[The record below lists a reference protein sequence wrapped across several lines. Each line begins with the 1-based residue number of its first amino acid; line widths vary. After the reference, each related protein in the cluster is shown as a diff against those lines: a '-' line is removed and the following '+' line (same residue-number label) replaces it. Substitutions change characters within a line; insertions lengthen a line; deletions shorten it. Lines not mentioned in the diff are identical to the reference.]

1 VKTKQ
6 RGECLKPKPPG
17 HNFELCLLCLPQK
30 VAFFRQENKREE
42 VAKEH
47 STFPQSRQL
56 VYG

>member
-1 VKTKQ
+1 M
-6 RGECLKPKPPG
+6 
-17 HNFELCLLCLPQK
+17 FASK
-30 VAFFRQENKREE
+30 VAFFRQENDQEE